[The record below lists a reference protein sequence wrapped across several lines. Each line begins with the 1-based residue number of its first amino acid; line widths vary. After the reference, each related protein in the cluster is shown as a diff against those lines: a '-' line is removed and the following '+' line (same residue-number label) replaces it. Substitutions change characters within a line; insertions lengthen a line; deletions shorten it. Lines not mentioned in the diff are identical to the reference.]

1 MKLCHID
8 SEKSLPLIENVT
20 FIIGRET
27 LHKVFGV
34 VDMCVSRR
42 YVEIAA
48 LNRTKWR
55 ATCLS
60 SSNQLRAFPDGKRM
74 KLVKQNESV
83 VLSSKDGYFY
93 LYGSKHKFSLSFAE
107 DENLEPEKESQ
118 TPKSNNEICVVVRH
132 GERKCE
138 CVVATDKSVE
148 YFVKIIETKFE
159 MKFVRGLVCRGRNIP
174 IQGNQSI
181 QDVQI
186 EDGDV
191 VDVVVS
197 NEEEDGD
204 GKCAICLNDIKMS
217 EKRGALPCNHIFH
230 IKCIMTWSKIDRS
243 CPLCKKQFGHI
254 ESFTP
259 VMIIMKQ
266 LRFGM
271 IRVP

>member
-1 MKLCHID
+1 MKLHHID
-8 SEKSLPLIENVT
+8 SEKTLPLIENVT

-42 YVEIAA
+42 HVEIAA

-118 TPKSNNEICVVVRH
+118 TPKSNNDICVVVRH

-148 YFVKIIETKFE
+148 YFIKIIKHRQGS
-159 MKFVRGLVCRGRNIP
+159 KRN
-174 IQGNQSI
+174 
-181 QDVQI
+181 
-186 EDGDV
+186 
-191 VDVVVS
+191 
-197 NEEEDGD
+197 
-204 GKCAICLNDIKMS
+204 S
-217 EKRGALPCNHIFH
+217 EKHHCRYHKCLPGFRPLEDTEVSSVKQPH
-230 IKCIMTWSKIDRS
+230 S
-243 CPLCKKQFGHI
+243 C
-254 ESFTP
+254 
-259 VMIIMKQ
+259 
-266 LRFGM
+266 R
-271 IRVP
+271 